1 MEENTTTGAEA
12 LAEGVKGRADAGA
25 VRPADYASLDD
36 DPAAGLPP
44 PAINDIDLVVDVPV
58 QVTDIDLVVDVPV
71 QVTVELGRAK
81 MQIRNLLALSYGSV
95 IELDMLAGEPLEVV
109 VNGCLIAQGEVVIV
123 NDRYGIR
130 LTEIVTPAERLR
142 KINR

>member
-1 MEENTTTGAEA
+1 MVENTNMPDEMGGG
-12 LAEGVKGRADAGA
+12 LK
-25 VRPADYASLDD
+25 RPAEQNVRRAQYANLEDD
-36 DPAAGLPP
+36 SAPAAAPTHM
-44 PAINDIDLVVDVPV
+44 NDIE
-58 QVTDIDLVVDVPV
+58 LVVDVPV

-81 MQIRNLLALSYGSV
+81 MQIRNLLKLSYGSV

-130 LTEIVTPAERLR
+130 ITDIVTPAERLR

>member
-1 MEENTTTGAEA
+1 MVENTNTPGDLASGLKRPAEQN
-12 LAEGVKGRADAGA
+12 
-25 VRPADYASLDD
+25 VRPAQYANLEDD
-36 DPAAGLPP
+36 ATPAAPTHM
-44 PAINDIDLVVDVPV
+44 NDIE
-58 QVTDIDLVVDVPV
+58 LVVDVPV

-81 MQIRNLLALSYGSV
+81 MQIRNLLKLSYGSV

-130 LTEIVTPAERLR
+130 ITDIVTPAERLR

>member
-1 MEENTTTGAEA
+1 MSETDNNTPAEGGAELVEA
-12 LAEGVKGRADAGA
+12 LRQEDDQRGVKRAE
-25 VRPADYASLDD
+25 YASLEESGD
-36 DPAAGLPP
+36 AGGVSAL
-44 PAINDIDLVVDVPV
+44 NDIELVM
-58 QVTDIDLVVDVPV
+58 DVPV

-81 MQIRNLLALSYGSV
+81 MQIRNLLALAYGSV

-109 VNGCLIAQGEVVIV
+109 VNGCLVAQGEVVIV

-130 LTEIVTPAERLR
+130 LTDIVTPAERLR

>member
-1 MEENTTTGAEA
+1 MVENTNMPGELGGGLKRPAEQN
-12 LAEGVKGRADAGA
+12 
-25 VRPADYASLDD
+25 VRPAQYANLEDESAS
-36 DPAAGLPP
+36 AAAPTHM
-44 PAINDIDLVVDVPV
+44 NDIE
-58 QVTDIDLVVDVPV
+58 LVVDVPV

-81 MQIRNLLALSYGSV
+81 MQIRNLLKLSYGSV

-130 LTEIVTPAERLR
+130 ITDIVTPAERLR

>member
-1 MEENTTTGAEA
+1 MAENTTPGSDN
-12 LAEGVKGRADAGA
+12 LAEGLKDRAAAA
-25 VRPADYASLDD
+25 VRPADYDELDSD
-36 DPAAGLPP
+36 AGQRAAAVL
-44 PAINDIDLVVDVPV
+44 N
-58 QVTDIDLVVDVPV
+58 DIDLVVDVPV

-130 LTEIVTPAERLR
+130 LTDIVTPAERLR

>member
-1 MEENTTTGAEA
+1 MAENTTPGSDN
-12 LAEGVKGRADAGA
+12 LAEGLKDRAAAA
-25 VRPADYASLDD
+25 VRPADYDELDSDSSPRASAVL
-36 DPAAGLPP
+36 
-44 PAINDIDLVVDVPV
+44 N
-58 QVTDIDLVVDVPV
+58 DIDLVVDVPV

-130 LTEIVTPAERLR
+130 LTDIVTPAERLR

>member
-1 MEENTTTGAEA
+1 MAENTTPGSDN
-12 LAEGVKGRADAGA
+12 LAEGLKDRAAAA
-25 VRPADYASLDD
+25 VRPADYDELDSD
-36 DPAAGLPP
+36 SGPRAWAVL
-44 PAINDIDLVVDVPV
+44 N
-58 QVTDIDLVVDVPV
+58 DIDLVVDVPV

-130 LTEIVTPAERLR
+130 LTDIVTPAERLR